1 MTMREFE
8 IRTDPLRIDAP
19 INVVWTVLIEVDR
32 YSEWNPFT
40 PQARTDFTIGS
51 PANLLVR
58 MGPAK
63 FRISENVCAFEKPRL
78 IAWEK
83 KFGARWLLLA
93 VREQH
98 LDPAGKTSCSY
109 HNTDRLTGVLAAMV
123 LVCFGAYM
131 RRGFADVA
139 EGLKAYAEGPLRG
152 NRSEWRIGGLP
163 HASRPRGGSLDHTA
177 SLAVSAAA
185 SVTLPS
191 PGRMSPPAHA
201 PDRLPIE

>member
-1 MTMREFE
+1 MWNYE

-19 INVVWTVLIEVDR
+19 IDVVWTVLTEVDR
-32 YSEWNPFT
+32 YGEWNPFT

-51 PANLLVR
+51 PAHLLVR

-63 FRISENVCAFEKPRL
+63 FRISESVCAFEKPRL

-98 LDPAGKTSCSY
+98 LESVNETRCSY
-109 HNTDRLTGVLAAMV
+109 YNTDRLTGVLAPIIS
-123 LVCFGAYM
+123 VCFGAYM

-139 EGLKAYAEGPLRG
+139 EGLKAYAEGLYAG
-152 NRSEWRIGGLP
+152 TGANGE
-163 HASRPRGGSLDHTA
+163 
-177 SLAVSAAA
+177 
-185 SVTLPS
+185 
-191 PGRMSPPAHA
+191 
-201 PDRLPIE
+201 

>member
-1 MTMREFE
+1 MWNYE

-19 INVVWTVLIEVDR
+19 IDVVWTVLTEVDK
-32 YSEWNPFT
+32 YGEWNPFT
-40 PQARTDFTIGS
+40 PRARTDFTIGS

-63 FRISENVCAFEKPRL
+63 FRISESVCAFEKSRL

-83 KFGARWLLLA
+83 KFGARWLLHA

-123 LVCFGAYM
+123 LMCFGAYM
-131 RRGFADVA
+131 RRGFDDVA
-139 EGLKAYAEGPLRG
+139 EGLKAHAEA
-152 NRSEWRIGGLP
+152 N
-163 HASRPRGGSLDHTA
+163 HAGSGTN
-177 SLAVSAAA
+177 
-185 SVTLPS
+185 
-191 PGRMSPPAHA
+191 G
-201 PDRLPIE
+201 